1 MKRKIFTVLSC
12 FLLSVFITSYCFAK
26 GKPGKVAPAVKAKI
40 QKPIMPKEQKEPAI
54 ESISAQELLAQGV
67 SAEIKPVEQQQASI
81 QTVPPAEQALKTQNV
96 TLEFNEAD
104 IRNVLKIISF
114 KSGVNIVAS
123 PDVIGNVTIRLVDVP
138 WERALDII
146 LKTYGFGYERQGNV
160 ILVTKLEN
168 IAKIQAEEPLRTEI
182 ITLKFLDAND
192 ARRVIIPLLSE
203 RGSVSILYTRGQKG
217 WQFGTF
223 QIGKGGQTQIGAKEK
238 DNTDSQMVK
247 ETISASGAQSKAGS
261 SAKSTN
267 QLEISKAELSI
278 KSKIIVITDTV
289 GSIDKIKDFILKID
303 KKPKQ
308 VLIETKIMEVNNDRL
323 KDIGFDWGT
332 GISGASDY
340 ATAPTDLSADS
351 KNKKTIA
358 GRSLGSEFTPSVFG
372 PKEGATTFPGA
383 YPYKAG
389 LEVIFKKVSGTQF
402 ESIIHALEEDAR
414 TNTLSS
420 PRIMTLD
427 NQEASILVGYHTP
440 ILNSTVSAGTDTSG
454 PTQTQSLDYY
464 QEIGIR
470 LNVVPQISEENYI
483 NMIVHP
489 SVTSSNSSITAT
501 NVAGT
506 GASAITNTV
515 DYPVIDVR
523 EAQTQIMMKDGETIV
538 IGGLM
543 KDVKSKQK
551 IGIPFISKIPLIG
564 SFFSRETVDTAK
576 IDLMIFI
583 TASIV
588 DEKDFTPE
596 KIAKLE
602 RSLGM
607 ESDVKPKADKKK

>member
-1 MKRKIFTVLSC
+1 MQRKMFIVLTC
-12 FLLSVFITSYCFAK
+12 FLLGIFLSTNCLAKEKPGKAAAAAAVVKAK
-26 GKPGKVAPAVKAKI
+26 GK
-40 QKPIMPKEQKEPAI
+40 KPVISKEQKDTTL
-54 ESISAQELLAQGV
+54 ESLSTQELLTQGE
-67 SAEIKPVEQQQASI
+67 ATQIKPVEQQTSI
-81 QTVPPAEQALKTQNV
+81 QTTAPAEQTIKNQNI

-114 KSGVNIVAS
+114 KAGVNIVAS
-123 PDVIGNVTIRLVDVP
+123 PDVIGNVSIRLVDVP

-160 ILVTKLEN
+160 ILVAKLEN
-168 IAKIQAEEPLRTEI
+168 ISKIQAEEPLRTEI
-182 ITLKFLDAND
+182 INLKFLDSND

-203 RGSVSILYTRGQKG
+203 RGTISILYTRGQKG

-223 QIGKGGQTQIGAKEK
+223 QIGKGGQTQAGEREK
-238 DNTDSQMVK
+238 DVSDSQVVR
-247 ETISASGAQSKAGS
+247 ETISASGSKS
-261 SAKSTN
+261 SEPTKKLTN

-278 KSKIIVITDTV
+278 KSKILVITDTV
-289 GSIDKIKDFILKID
+289 AALDKIKDFIAKID
-303 KKPKQ
+303 RKPKQ
-308 VLIETKIMEVNNDRL
+308 VIIETKIMEVNNDRL

-332 GISGASDY
+332 GTSGANGY
-340 ATAPTDLSADS
+340 ATPPTDLSADS
-351 KNKKTIA
+351 KDKKTVA
-358 GRSLGSEFTPSVFG
+358 GRSLGSEFTPSLFG
-372 PKEGATTFPGA
+372 PKEGAATFPGN
-383 YPYKAG
+383 YPYRAG

-402 ESIIHALEEDAR
+402 ESIIHALEEDAH

-440 ILNSTVSAGTDTSG
+440 ILTSSVTAGTTTSG
-454 PTQTQSLDYY
+454 PTQTQGLDYY

-489 SVTSSNSSITAT
+489 SVTSSTSNVTAT

-506 GASAITNTV
+506 GADAITSTV

-523 EAQTQIMMKDGETIV
+523 EAQTQIMMKNGETIV

-564 SFFSRETVDTAK
+564 NFFTRETVDTAK

-583 TASIV
+583 TARIV
-588 DEKDFTPE
+588 EDDEFAPE
-596 KIAKLE
+596 KIALLE
-602 RSLGM
+602 KSLGM
-607 ESDVKPKADKKK
+607 ESAVKTKVKK

>member
-1 MKRKIFTVLSC
+1 MEKRRFIVLIC
-12 FLLSVFITSYCFAK
+12 FLLSFFITTSGFAK
-26 GKPGKVAPAVKAKI
+26 EKPGKITSDVKAKS
-40 QKPIMPKEQKEPAI
+40 QK
-54 ESISAQELLAQGV
+54 SAQELINVQETLAQDTR
-67 SAEIKPVEQQQASI
+67 VE
-81 QTVPPAEQALKTQNV
+81 VPPAEQLASFQSTPPAEQPAKVQNI

-114 KSGVNIVAS
+114 KAGVNIVAS
-123 PDVIGNVTIRLVDVP
+123 PDVMGNVSIRLMDVP

-182 ITLKFLDAND
+182 ITLKFLDSND

-203 RGSVSILYTRGQKG
+203 RGSISILYTRGQKG
-217 WQFGTF
+217 WQFGSF
-223 QIGKGGQTQIGAKEK
+223 QIGKGGQTQVGEREK
-238 DNTDSQMVK
+238 DTIDSQVIK
-247 ETISASGAQSKAGS
+247 ETISASGSKS
-261 SAKSTN
+261 SDPSKKLTN

-278 KSKIIVITDTV
+278 KSKILVITDTAAAL
-289 GSIDKIKDFILKID
+289 DKIKDFIVKID

-308 VLIETKIMEVNNDRL
+308 VIIETKIMEVNNDRL

-332 GISGASDY
+332 GTAGANGY

-351 KNKKTIA
+351 KDKKTIG
-358 GRSLGSEFTPSVFG
+358 GRMLGSEFTPSLFG
-372 PKEGATTFPGA
+372 PKEGAATFPGS
-383 YPYKAG
+383 YPYRAG

-440 ILNSTVSAGTDTSG
+440 ILASSVTAGTDTSG
-454 PTQTQSLDYY
+454 PTQTQGLDYY

-489 SVTSSNSSITAT
+489 SVTSSNSNVTAT

-506 GASAITNTV
+506 GASAITSTV
-515 DYPVIDVR
+515 DYPIIDVR
-523 EAQTQIMMKDGETIV
+523 EAQTQIMMKNGETIV

-551 IGIPFISKIPLIG
+551 IGIPFISRIPLIG
-564 SFFSRETVDTAK
+564 NFFSRETVDTAK

-583 TASIV
+583 TANIV
-588 DEKDFTPE
+588 DEDEFSHE
-596 KIAKLE
+596 KIAMLE
-602 RSLGM
+602 KSLGM
-607 ESDVKPKADKKK
+607 ESSVKTNGKKKK